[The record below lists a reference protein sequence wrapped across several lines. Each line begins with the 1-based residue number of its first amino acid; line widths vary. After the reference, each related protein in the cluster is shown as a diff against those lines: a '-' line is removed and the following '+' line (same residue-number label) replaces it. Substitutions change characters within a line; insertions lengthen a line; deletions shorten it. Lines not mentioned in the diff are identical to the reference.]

1 MTNTAQI
8 RPFQIEIPQAEI
20 DELRQR
26 LGATRWPV
34 LPAGTENDWSRG
46 IPGGYLQELAEY
58 WGGAFDWR
66 KQEAALNAF
75 PQFMT
80 EIDGQPMH
88 FFHVRSAEPTAVPLL
103 LVHGYPS
110 SVVEFLD
117 VIGPLT
123 DPRSYGGDAADAFHV
138 VIPSLPGFGF
148 STPLAEIGWEMKRTT
163 EAFAELMTRL
173 GYERFATQGSDVG
186 SGITG
191 RLAATLPERVIASH
205 VVTDR
210 GMLGL
215 MGEQFPLPGHLS
227 ADELALIAV
236 EQAKWAQEKGY
247 LVLQQHR
254 PQSLGPALTDS
265 PVAQLAWIAEKFQ
278 NWTDPA
284 RSPEDS
290 VDRDRLLA
298 TISLYW
304 FTRSG
309 ATAAQFLWEVEN
321 SGLDWVAPSTV
332 PTGWAVFNTS
342 PVMRSAMNPGGF
354 IEHFTE
360 YAEGGHFAVME
371 QPGLFVDD
379 VRAFFR
385 KHRAG

>member
-1 MTNTAQI
+1 MTNSAQI
-8 RPFQIEIPQAEI
+8 RPFQIDIPQAEL
-20 DELRQR
+20 DELRRR
-26 LGATRWPV
+26 LAATRWPV
-34 LPAGTENDWSRG
+34 LPAGTENDWRRG
-46 IPGGYLQELAEY
+46 IPGNYLRELAEY
-58 WGGAFDWR
+58 WGGSFDWR
-66 KQEAALNAF
+66 EQEAALNAF
-75 PQFMT
+75 PQFIT
-80 EIDGQPMH
+80 EIDGQPTH

-110 SVVEFLD
+110 TVVEFLD

-123 DPRSYGGDAADAFHV
+123 DPQSYGGTAADAFHV

-148 STPLAEIGWEMKRTT
+148 STPLADTGWEMKRTT
-163 EAFAELMTRL
+163 EALAELMTRL

-215 MGEQFPLPGHLS
+215 MGEQVPLPEHLTD
-227 ADELALIAV
+227 DELALIAV
-236 EQAKWAQEKGY
+236 EQAKWAQEQGY

-254 PQSLGPALTDS
+254 PQSIGPALTDS

-278 NWTDPA
+278 NWTDPS
-284 RSPEDS
+284 RSPEES

-298 TISLYW
+298 TISIYW

-309 ATAAQFLWEVEN
+309 ATAAQFLWEVEH
-321 SGLDWVAPSTV
+321 SGLDWVAPSNV

-342 PVMRSAMNPGGF
+342 PVMRSAMNPGGYL
-354 IEHFTE
+354 EHFTE
-360 YAEGGHFAVME
+360 HTEGGHFAVME
-371 QPGLFVDD
+371 QPGLFVED

-385 KHRAG
+385 KHRG